1 MIYTLKFGFFPNR
14 VDLVLRQ
21 NQFFVVKTH
30 CKLQKNLC
38 KHTVETYFIEIKQ
51 IIVVNKSK

>member
-1 MIYTLKFGFFPNR
+1 MIYILKFGFFPNR

-30 CKLQKNLC
+30 CKLQK
-38 KHTVETYFIEIKQ
+38 KKKKKKKFF
-51 IIVVNKSK
+51 